1 MAGLTAL
8 LAGLAAAWIPV
19 AAAGAVLLAGFA
31 FTQRYTTIP
40 LWPRLTATVAVGLLA
55 IVVAAG
61 ANAATYYLLTL
72 RLAATGHS
80 PAATSLVFLAPA
92 AAVLAAG
99 PIAARLLAHRSPRLI
114 LTLGLA
120 TAATGLLLLGATAPL
135 PLGKWPA
142 LLIFPLGIG
151 LSLAAAMM
159 TVMAAATDTD
169 RGLLSGLANTAME
182 IGPPLVLAL
191 TAPLAE
197 TFGYRTGV
205 LVIAAAPTLAALA
218 TFTIRR
224 T

>member
-1 MAGLTAL
+1 M
-8 LAGLAAAWIPV
+8 V
-19 AAAGAVLLAGFA
+19 AAGAVLLAGFA

-40 LWPRLTATVAVGLLA
+40 LWPRLTATMAVGLLA
-55 IVVAAG
+55 ILVAAG

-80 PAATSLVFLAPA
+80 PAAISLVFLAPA

-99 PIAARLLAHRSPRLI
+99 PIAARLLAHRPPRLV

-120 TAATGLLLLGATAPL
+120 TAATGLLLLGATAPI

-151 LSLAAAMM
+151 LSLAAAMV

-182 IGPPLVLAL
+182 VGPPLVLAL

-205 LVIAAAPTLAALA
+205 LVIAAAPALAALA
-218 TFTIRR
+218 ALAAFTIRR